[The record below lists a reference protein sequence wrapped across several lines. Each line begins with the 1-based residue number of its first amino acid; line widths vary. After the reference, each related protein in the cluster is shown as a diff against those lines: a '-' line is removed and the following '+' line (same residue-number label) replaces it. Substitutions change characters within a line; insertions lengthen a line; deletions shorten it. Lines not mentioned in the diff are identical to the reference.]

1 MAWRSF
7 AAVLAVCCT
16 ILAGCPAAKNAGV
29 GAPGETHRSTRAADA
44 EAAARPASEPVIEYA
59 ALDAPAGTARA
70 VKVQGFPLVHTRQLS
85 PLDVE
90 GQLVGEG
97 SAEKQVEQVLT
108 NLEAVLKSAGSDF
121 SKLVKVNVY
130 ADSPRTA
137 DLFRAQMRQRLEA
150 AVRPAIST
158 VVTPLSVA
166 GALVAAD
173 AVAASAEQEGRVAL
187 RRCEAVAGDNGCAD
201 AAVMPRGGV
210 VYLSGWPDKS
220 PPAEAPAK
228 ALAALLEMVADLKLQ
243 PAQVVQLKAFVD
255 SAGAA
260 EGILAEVKR
269 VFPGQLAPPVVF
281 VEWLCPA
288 PVEIEMV
295 VHLPLSGPEPEEVV
309 RYQNPA
315 SVKPSPVFSR
325 IVVVGSDRLAYIS
338 GLYARAAG
346 SAEAQIRDVFEQLK
360 QILPETGSD
369 LEHLAKATYYV
380 NDEETSKMLGRV
392 RLDYYNPKRAPAA
405 SLAEVHGMAEADRAF
420 TMDMIAVRP

>member
-1 MAWRSF
+1 MAWRSL

-16 ILAGCPAAKNAGV
+16 ILTGCPAAKNAGV
-29 GAPGETHRSTRAADA
+29 SAPGEPQSSTRATDA
-44 EAAARPASEPVIEYA
+44 EAAARPASEPAIQYL

-97 SAEKQVEQVLT
+97 SAETQVEQVLT

-173 AVAASAEQEGRVAL
+173 AVAASAEQGDRVAL
-187 RRCEAVAGDNGCAD
+187 RRCEAVAGDNC
-201 AAVMPRGGV
+201 MPTPRLCRGG
-210 VYLSGWPDKS
+210 GWFTFRAGPTS
-220 PPAEAPAK
+220 PASRGTPRHSPR
-228 ALAALLEMVADLKLQ
+228 LLEMVADLKLQ
-243 PAQVVQLKAFVD
+243 PAGRCSSRRSSI
-255 SAGAA
+255 SARHGR
-260 EGILAEVKR
+260 GILAEVKSSPPTRPAGGLRR
-269 VFPGQLAPPVVF
+269 VALSRRRSRSRWSCICPF
-281 VEWLCPA
+281 PA
-288 PVEIEMV
+288 PRRKM
-295 VHLPLSGPEPEEVV
+295 SCAT
-309 RYQNPA
+309 RNPA
-315 SVKPSPVFSR
+315 SVKPSAGLQPDPSWSAAIGGVH
-325 IVVVGSDRLAYIS
+325 L

-346 SAEAQIRDVFEQLK
+346 DASADSRRVRATQADSPGDRQR
-360 QILPETGSD
+360 PRST
-369 LEHLAKATYYV
+369 AKATYYV
-380 NDEETSKMLGRV
+380 NDEETSKMLGSGAWIITIPSGR
-392 RLDYYNPKRAPAA
+392 RPRSPRCTAWRKPT
-405 SLAEVHGMAEADRAF
+405 AF